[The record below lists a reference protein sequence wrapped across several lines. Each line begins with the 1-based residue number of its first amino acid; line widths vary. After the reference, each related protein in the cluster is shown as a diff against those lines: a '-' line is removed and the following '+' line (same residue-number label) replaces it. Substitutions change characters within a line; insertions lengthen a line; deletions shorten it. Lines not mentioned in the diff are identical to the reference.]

1 MIKFLVRKFN
11 NKEELN
17 KFKSKV
23 DSIREDELADGTLYL
38 VYKKKH
44 EKSVRN

>member
-11 NKEELN
+11 NREELN

-23 DSIREDELADGTLYL
+23 DSVREDELADGTLYL
-38 VYKKKH
+38 VYKKKN
-44 EKSVRN
+44 EKSIRN